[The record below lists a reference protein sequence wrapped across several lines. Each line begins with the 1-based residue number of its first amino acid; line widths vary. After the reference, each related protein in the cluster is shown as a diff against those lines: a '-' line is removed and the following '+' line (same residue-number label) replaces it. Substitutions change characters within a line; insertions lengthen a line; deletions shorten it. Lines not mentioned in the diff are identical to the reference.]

1 MGNNRKFVF
10 QDEQDLMSSSPVREN
25 SLSAGSLDSGI
36 KSIDLSE
43 EGIREMPTLFLSA
56 KRWLSVISGIILL
69 SLLTVLVCLTFGA
82 QPIGMGVVM
91 QTLVAGVRDGQ
102 AGIESAGVPGV
113 IVWQVRLPRILL
125 AFLVGGS
132 LAGVGVALQALL
144 RNPLAEPFVLGISSG
159 AAFGAT
165 LAMLLGVGN
174 TFLGVSTLPLW
185 AFAGGLL
192 AIMVV
197 YRISVAYRMLSVHTL
212 LLAGVIL
219 NALFS
224 ALIMFAISIA
234 DPTQAFKMMLWLMG
248 TLTVPEFWTLVTLLV
263 YLACGFLILFWLA
276 RPLNIL
282 TLGDESARSLGV
294 EVDRIK
300 KLVFVTSALVTGA
313 VVSIAGLIGFVG
325 MVVPHAVRMII
336 GADHRLLLPVAALA
350 GGAFLTVADTVAR
363 TALAPTELPV
373 GVVTALIGGPFFIY
387 LLVQRRAGVPF

>member
-1 MGNNRKFVF
+1 MG
-10 QDEQDLMSSSPVREN
+10 L
-25 SLSAGSLDSGI
+25 
-36 KSIDLSE
+36 
-43 EGIREMPTLFLSA
+43 
-56 KRWLSVISGIILL
+56 
-69 SLLTVLVCLTFGA
+69 
-82 QPIGMGVVM
+82 VM
-91 QTLVAGVRDGQ
+91 QTLIGGAQAWQ
-102 AGIESAGVPGV
+102 AGIEPTGVHGV

-144 RNPLAEPFVLGISSG
+144 RNPLADPFVLGISSG

-165 LAMLLGVGN
+165 LAMLIGVGN
-174 TFLGVSTLPLW
+174 TFLGISTLPLW
-185 AFAGGLL
+185 AFSGGLL
-192 AIMVV
+192 TILIV
-197 YRISVAYRMLSVHTL
+197 YRISVSYSMLSVHTL

-248 TLTVPEFWTLVTLLV
+248 TLSVQEFRTLLV
-263 YLACGFLILFWLA
+263 LFVYLTGGFLILFWLA

-294 EVDRIK
+294 EVGKIK
-300 KLVFVTSALVTGA
+300 KLVFTVSALMTGA

-325 MVVPHAVRMII
+325 MVIPHAIRMIV
-336 GADHRLLLPVAALA
+336 GADHRLLLPVSVLV

-373 GVVTALIGGPFFIY
+373 GVVTALIGGPIFLY
-387 LLVQRRAGVPF
+387 LLVRRRAGVPL

>member
-1 MGNNRKFVF
+1 MGNIRKFVF

-25 SLSAGSLDSGI
+25 SLSAGSPDSGI
-36 KSIDLSE
+36 KSIGLSE
-43 EGIREMPTLFLSA
+43 EDIREMPALFLSA

-69 SLLTVLVCLTFGA
+69 SLLIVLVCLTFGA

-91 QTLVAGVRDGQ
+91 QTHDAGVRDGQ

-248 TLTVPEFWTLVTLLV
+248 TLSVPEFWTLLTLLV

-325 MVVPHAVRMII
+325 MVVPHAVRMIV

>member
-1 MGNNRKFVF
+1 
-10 QDEQDLMSSSPVREN
+10 MSNSPVREN

-36 KSIDLSE
+36 KSIGLSE
-43 EGIREMPTLFLSA
+43 EGIRERPALFLSA

-69 SLLTVLVCLTFGA
+69 SLLIVLVCLTFGA

-91 QTLVAGVRDGQ
+91 QTLIAGVRDGQ

>member
-1 MGNNRKFVF
+1 MGNIRKFVF

-25 SLSAGSLDSGI
+25 SLSAGSRDSGI
-36 KSIDLSE
+36 KSIGLSE
-43 EGIREMPTLFLSA
+43 EDIREMPALFLSA

-69 SLLTVLVCLTFGA
+69 SLFIVLVCLTFGA

-248 TLTVPEFWTLVTLLV
+248 TLTVPEFWTLLTLLV
-263 YLACGFLILFWLA
+263 YLTCGFLILFWLA

-325 MVVPHAVRMII
+325 MVVPHAVRMIV

-373 GVVTALIGGPFFIY
+373 GVVTALIGGPIFIY
-387 LLVQRRAGVPF
+387 LLVRRRAGVPL